1 MGHLC
6 HVPYDQLLQV
16 PKQVDQTGQQVD
28 RGTALVVIIIIITI
42 ITIIITIFIIII
54 MPRPAGQEK
63 KYC

>member
-28 RGTALVVIIIIITI
+28 RGTALVVIIIIILSI
-42 ITIIITIFIIII
+42 ILSIIIII
-54 MPRPAGQEK
+54 MIRPARQEK

>member
-28 RGTALVVIIIIITI
+28 RGTALVIIISIIITI
-42 ITIIITIFIIII
+42 IVII
-54 MPRPAGQEK
+54 MIIPAEQEK
-63 KYC
+63 TYC